1 MDKLTFPGPDTSVK
15 KSEHQTSTGIR
26 LKSYKAETFKPNQPL
41 IYYIHGGGFAMGSVD
56 QDDRFL
62 EPYSKATGCVFV
74 SVEYRLAPKH
84 KYPAGLQDCVD
95 GTLAV
100 G

>member
-1 MDKLTFPGPDTSVK
+1 MMRKLTFPGPDTSVN

-26 LKSYKAETFKPNQPL
+26 LKSYKADTYKPDQPI
-41 IYYIHGGGFAMGSVD
+41 IYYIHGGGFVMGSVD

-62 EPYSKATGCVFV
+62 EPFSKATGCVFV

-84 KYPAGLQDCVD
+84 KFPAGFQDCVD
-95 GTLAV
+95 GT
-100 G
+100 